1 MQQTLIVVE
10 DSADWSFETAATLI
24 SFEKYLHDYPKLNEP
39 KTRIINVCDT
49 ENYLSKGYYCSL
61 LAEARCHRVL
71 PSVKTINALRNRHAE
86 AESYWLAENDVSD
99 LESLKERQEHFIF
112 FGACADKRIERLA
125 GKLFQQFPA
134 PVLKMTLYREHGKL
148 GFTLKRE
155 SPSVLNPDQRDD
167 FLQALHAFTQTVWRG
182 GAKGKRLRWD
192 MAILIDPEEKVP
204 PSNRQ
209 AITRFVKAAAKLGIN
224 AQTLQVSELQNI
236 DQYDAL
242 FVREATAIDH
252 HTYRL
257 VNKAESAG
265 LIVMDDSASIL
276 RCCNKVFLH
285 DAFNYN
291 GVPSLKTLVVSDQSD
306 ETLMDIERQLSY
318 PLILKMPEGSF
329 SLGVFKVANREQ
341 LREKLTLLFQDNA
354 LVLAQEFLFTE
365 YDWRIG
371 VLNGRAIFACR
382 YYMAR
387 NHWQIYNHES
397 RRYFSGD
404 FETLPTFEVP
414 KPVLDAALKA
424 AKVVGDG
431 LYGVDLKYADG
442 KAYVM
447 EVNDNPN
454 IDHKIEDAYLGD
466 ELYMQ
471 IMAEFLRRLET
482 RGR

>member
-10 DSADWSFETAATLI
+10 DSADWPFDAASNLI
-24 SFEKYLHDYPKLNEP
+24 SFDKYLHDYPKLNEP
-39 KTRIINVCDT
+39 KTRIINLCDT

-71 PSVKTINALRNRHAE
+71 PSVKTINALRNRSAEPENYWLTENSFSDLDNVGDAE
-86 AESYWLAENDVSD
+86 A
-99 LESLKERQEHFIF
+99 HFVF
-112 FGACADKRIERLA
+112 FGNCTDARLARLA
-125 GKLFQQFPA
+125 GRLFQQFPA
-134 PVLKMTLYREHGKL
+134 PVLKITLYREQGQF
-148 GFTLKRE
+148 GFNVTRE
-155 SPSVLNPDQRDD
+155 SPSALSQDQRPL
-167 FLQALHAFTQTVWRG
+167 FLEALHSFTQTAWRS
-182 GAKGKRLRWD
+182 AQKGKRLRWD
-192 MAILIDPEEKVP
+192 MAILVDPAEKVP
-204 PSNRQ
+204 PSNKQ
-209 AITRFVKAAAKLGIN
+209 AIARFVKAAAKLGIN
-224 AQTLQVSELQNI
+224 AQTLRADEIQNV
-236 DQYDAL
+236 DQFDAL

-257 VNKAESAG
+257 VNKAEAAG

-285 DAFNYN
+285 DAFNYKK
-291 GVPSLKTLVVSDQSD
+291 VPSLKTLVVSDTKMQ
-306 ETLMDIERQLSY
+306 TLERIERELSY

-329 SLGVFKVANREQ
+329 SLGVFKVGDRTQ
-341 LREKLTLLFQDNA
+341 LIEKLDLLFQDNA
-354 LVLAQEFLFTE
+354 LVLAQEYLFTE

-397 RRYFSGD
+397 RRHFSGD

-424 AKVVGDG
+424 SKVVGDG
-431 LYGVDLKYADG
+431 LYGVDIKHIDG

-471 IMAEFLRRLET
+471 VMAEFLRRLEI